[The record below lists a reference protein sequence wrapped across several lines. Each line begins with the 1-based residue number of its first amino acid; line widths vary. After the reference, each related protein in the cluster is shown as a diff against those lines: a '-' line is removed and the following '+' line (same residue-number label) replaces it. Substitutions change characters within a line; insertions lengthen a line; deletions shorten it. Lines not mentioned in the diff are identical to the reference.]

1 MRLVSPMIKD
11 DIYGCERDLDLA
23 DRNVCKTGRAAHPL
37 LRHCVTSA
45 HDSVSPGT
53 LRTV

>member
-23 DRNVCKTGRAAHPL
+23 DRNVCKTGRAAHPF
-37 LRHCVTSA
+37 CATA
-45 HDSVSPGT
+45 SPR
-53 LRTV
+53 LMIP